1 MTAGR
6 REAPRP
12 NDPLMAAVLLA
23 LASLLAVVV
32 LLAIVVAP

>member
-6 REAPRP
+6 HEAPRP

-23 LASLLAVVV
+23 LASLLAVVLV
-32 LLAIVVAP
+32 LAIVVSP